1 MLPKMTFDAYFHSL
15 SNNKSNN
22 SKSTFFSTNFQD
34 NKVVSG
40 TNARQAVSRGSAV
53 KENGKEELLRQQQ
66 LLERVTPS
74 SASFSKPPTTL
85 DNNNDQTDSSLC
97 KEEKVVEGKVQEVEL
112 LNSPPVNNNIP
123 PAAEEEGIL
132 DVGGLDQEEVKRRKN
147 QQKLYFIAKEITSSE
162 GDFVDKLHLLNNE
175 FRAVAEKH
183 LPPEALKSELQLLKY
198 LPQLTTLSESFLAEL
213 QTALE
218 SWPKTHKMAHVIVKI
233 GPFLKHYS
241 SFIQEFDKSSS
252 QLDEAIRKYP
262 SRFLIEIWI
271 LHF

>member
-1 MLPKMTFDAYFHSL
+1 MTFDAYFHSL
-15 SNNKSNN
+15 SNNNKSNNN

-40 TNARQAVSRGSAV
+40 STTTSRQSTTSRGKSV
-53 KENGKEELLRQQQ
+53 QSSGKEELLRQQ

-74 SASFSKPPTTL
+74 SSASFSKPPTP
-85 DNNNDQTDSSLC
+85 DNNNDQTDSLC
-97 KEEKVVEGKVQEVEL
+97 EKKVIEQKVVQVES
-112 LNSPPVNNNIP
+112 LNNPPVEVCLLP
-123 PAAEEEGIL
+123 HTDEEE
-132 DVGGLDQEEVKRRKN
+132 DVDGCGLDQEEVKRRKN

-218 SWPKTHKMAHVIVKI
+218 SWPKTHKIAHVIVKI

-262 SRFLIEIWI
+262 SKF
-271 LHF
+271 

>member
-15 SNNKSNN
+15 SNKSDN
-22 SKSTFFSTNFQD
+22 SKSTFFCTNFQD
-34 NKVVSG
+34 NKTVSG
-40 TNARQAVSRGSAV
+40 TTTTSVRQATSRGSV
-53 KENGKEELLRQQQ
+53 ESSKEELLRQQ

-74 SASFSKPPTTL
+74 SASFSKPPTL
-85 DNNNDQTDSSLC
+85 DNNNDQTDSLC
-97 KEEKVVEGKVQEVEL
+97 EGREKVIEGKVQVEL
-112 LNSPPVNNNIP
+112 LNTFPPVDEP
-123 PAAEEEGIL
+123 HAADIEVV

-183 LPPEALKSELQLLKY
+183 LPSEALKSELQLLKY
-198 LPQLTTLSESFLAEL
+198 LPQLTALSESFLAEL
-213 QTALE
+213 QNSLE
-218 SWPKTHKMAHVIVKI
+218 SWPKTHKIAHVIVKI

-262 SRFLIEIWI
+262 SKFD
-271 LHF
+271 